1 MSDSDGVLKILLTF
15 FDSLKSGGVLDRSE
29 EAVVRYSWA
38 ESFFVPV
45 YV

>member
-1 MSDSDGVLKILLTF
+1 MKILLTF
-15 FDSLKSGGVLDRSE
+15 FDSLKSGEVPDRSL